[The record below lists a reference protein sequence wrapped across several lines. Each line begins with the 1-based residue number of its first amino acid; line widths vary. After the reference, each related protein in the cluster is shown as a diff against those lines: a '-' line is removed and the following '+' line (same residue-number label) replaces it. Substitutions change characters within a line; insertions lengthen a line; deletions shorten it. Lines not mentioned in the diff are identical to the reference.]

1 MNVNPAIFPPKG
13 AIRNLT
19 VEIPNNDIAPQ
30 FINYN
35 LIPKAKSPAS
45 PKPGTI
51 YDSEVI
57 SAS

>member
-1 MNVNPAIFPPKG
+1 MNVNPTIFPAKG
-13 AIRNLT
+13 ANRNLT
-19 VEIPNNDIAPQ
+19 VDTPNNNIAAQ

-35 LIPKAKSPAS
+35 LTPKAKSPAS

-51 YDSEVI
+51 YDCEVI